1 MRNNLTIKRC
11 QQTQRFHVKQVCRFS
26 IARVLPLASFCS
38 PSVAAVHK
46 CTDASGKVVIGDHPC
61 TPGLAAPKAVASEPA
76 ATANPVDL
84 RHVQE
89 SGRDASL
96 ARIRAAQTPECLSLG
111 DRIVSAA
118 NDNRAAAAADMG
130 QVVAQYEKQCAVRA
144 KAAIQSESNRREAE
158 QKRQEKLVQ
167 KEAACSEKRRSLDER
182 RAKFDRLSAQEK
194 LAWARLLEE
203 VGRECR

>member
-1 MRNNLTIKRC
+1 
-11 QQTQRFHVKQVCRFS
+11 VY
-26 IARVLPLASFCS
+26 
-38 PSVAAVHK
+38 K

-61 TPGLAAPKAVASEPA
+61 SPGHAAPKVVASEPA
-76 ATANPVDL
+76 ATANPIDFKQ
-84 RHVQE
+84 VQE
-89 SGRDASL
+89 SGRKASL

-118 NDNRAAAAADMG
+118 NDSRAASEADMG
-130 QVVAQYEKQCAVRA
+130 QVVAQYEKQCAARA
-144 KAAIQSESNRREAE
+144 KAAIQSESNRQEAD

-167 KEAACSEKRRSLDER
+167 KEAACSEKRHSLDER

-203 VGRECR
+203 VGRECK